1 MFKRY
6 IGKKVSF
13 RIRTTKEEVSGT
25 VKDYQDDFLLVDQV
39 TRYGY
44 RRDIA
49 VHKDDISYLIL
60 RQAG

>member
-13 RIRTTKEEVSGT
+13 RLRTTKEEISGT
-25 VKDYQDDFLLVDQV
+25 VKNYQDGFLLVDQV
-39 TRYGY
+39 TRYGNK
-44 RRDIA
+44 RDIA
-49 VHKDDISYLIL
+49 VHKNDISYLIL